1 MTDDKKGVT
10 VQELREYLQNDGL
23 SDAFLQGLID
33 DAENNARNSIDD
45 SLDLDVCRKYPD
57 FNMAVKILA
66 DFENWMRGQ
75 HTSVDMAYPRSYL
88 YRLNQCRWKIRRE
101 QHGK

>member
-33 DAENNARNSIDD
+33 DARTMHAM
-45 SLDLDVCRKYPD
+45 LL
-57 FNMAVKILA
+57 MTA
-66 DFENWMRGQ
+66 
-75 HTSVDMAYPRSYL
+75 
-88 YRLNQCRWKIRRE
+88 
-101 QHGK
+101 